1 MMQALR
7 ADGSLPAN
15 NSEADEGA
23 LTQSIYQ
30 AMYDVARAAIVEQFE
45 TQTKSLLTDSDPA
58 VRRAFLGSVSSLC
71 VFFGSAKASDV
82 VLSHL
87 NTYLNDHDWML
98 KCAFFETIVGV
109 ATYVGAASFEEFI
122 LPLMVQ
128 SLTDPEEFVVERVLR
143 SLSAIAQLGLFQRSR
158 TWELTDIVG
167 RFMVHP
173 NVWIREAAVEFIA
186 SVTKFLSAA
195 DCEGIILP
203 SIGIYL
209 KVKTSDLSEYALLD
223 ALKKPLS
230 RTVLELALSWATK
243 AEKGLFWRPAQQ
255 QRTFSFSSS
264 EDGLPTTSGKQL
276 NQKSFGRV
284 PKNDED
290 DKWIWRLRNAGML
303 SEDEVKLLAL
313 REYIWRVAHRKLQE
327 DDVSEVSKLNGIMA
341 LTDLKVF
348 PQTVFFENDHDLYR
362 YFATSP
368 GADQPKSQTIME
380 ALQEATMSPNGEEQ
394 TDRGSATRDGRETS
408 NPEDVDSGSL
418 TSLRPTQNES
428 RSSLEPAATRHDPLQ
443 LTKASTKTS
452 SKTLDLP
459 GHAHALRRKGSAM
472 SLIDKTS
479 TGSKAL
485 AEISTTPTNAFGQ
498 VERAF
503 SRSASTSRASPN
515 IPARDER
522 RSQRT
527 QSKRHNIHSYSGHDP
542 SVLKLLDSLY
552 LDNYPVDLM
561 DFGPLVAPN
570 NRKQPVQRPG
580 GQSGHYWKPEGQL
593 VAMLGEHT
601 AAVNRIAVAP
611 DHAFFITGSDDGTVK
626 VWDTSRLEKN
636 ISNRSRQTYKHSPG
650 VKVMSICFVEDS
662 HCFVSAGSDGSVF
675 VVKVVIADGDPP
687 RYNKLQL
694 VREYQLPDDQY
705 AVWTEHY
712 KSENQSLLMLAT
724 NKSRI
729 LGIELRNMSVV
740 FDFQS
745 PLHLGAVTCFCLD
758 KKHHWMLVST
768 TFGVLSLWDLRFRI
782 RVRTWAFPFGYPIH
796 RLMLAPGRGSRR
808 SKFAIAG
815 GTGPGEVTIWDL
827 EKLQWKEAYRTGS
840 AKELKGDYKLI
851 DLEDA
856 PAGST
861 LRRLG
866 SSQEMKSGSEG
877 DLCIPAITM
886 GSHYNEDGS
895 DPRYFFLLSAGPDWK
910 VRFWDPSRQDATMVV
925 NGLEPD
931 EGKPTYRYSHPAAD
945 VTIIQETLHP
955 ASKPSSDTPSA
966 ASSPNGKSSPSSPR
980 KTSGRHA
987 RSSIIS
993 LQQQHLLRT
1002 HLDNIEDVALLEYPF
1017 GMVVSADRSG
1027 VIYVFS

>member
-1 MMQALR
+1 MQALR
-7 ADGSLPAN
+7 VDGSLPTT
-15 NSEADEGA
+15 NSEADEGV

-30 AMYDVARAAIVEQFE
+30 AMYDGARSAIVEQFE

-87 NTYLNDHDWML
+87 NTYLNDRDWML

-128 SLTDPEEFVVERVLR
+128 ALTDPEEFVVERVLR

-167 RFMVHP
+167 RFMIHP

-186 SVTKFLSAA
+186 SVTSFLSSA
-195 DCEGIILP
+195 DREGIILP

-209 KVKTSDLSEYALLD
+209 KVKTSDLSEYSLLD

-230 RTVLELALSWATK
+230 RTVFELALSWATK
-243 AEKGLFWRPAQQ
+243 VEKGLFWRPAQQ
-255 QRTFSFSSS
+255 QRTFSFNSS
-264 EDGLPTTSGKQL
+264 EDGLPTTSGKHL
-276 NQKSFGRV
+276 SQKSFARV

-290 DKWIWRLRNAGML
+290 DKWIWRLRNAGMV

-327 DDVSEVSKLNGIMA
+327 DDMPEASSLNGIMT
-341 LTDLKVF
+341 LTDLKVS
-348 PQTVFFENDHDLYR
+348 PQTVFFDNDQDLYR
-362 YFATSP
+362 YFVP
-368 GADQPKSQTIME
+368 GPGVDQPKPQTIME
-380 ALQEATMSPNGEEQ
+380 ALQEATMS
-394 TDRGSATRDGRETS
+394 TDQPGGSNTPRGARDPS
-408 NPEDVDSGSL
+408 NADDVDSGSPA
-418 TSLRPTQNES
+418 SSRPAQSKAQLSPETV
-428 RSSLEPAATRHDPLQ
+428 AARQDPLQ
-443 LTKASTKTS
+443 LTKALTKASTRA
-452 SKTLDLP
+452 LDLP
-459 GHAHALRRKGSAM
+459 DHAHALRRKGSAI

-503 SRSASTSRASPN
+503 GRSASTSRASPN

-522 RSQRT
+522 QPQRT

-570 NRKQPVQRPG
+570 NRRQPIQRPG

-601 AAVNRIAVAP
+601 AAINRIAVAP

-636 ISNRSRQTYKHSPG
+636 ISNRSRQTHRHSPG

-662 HCFVSAGSDGSVF
+662 HCFVSAGSDGSVQ
-675 VVKVVIADGDPP
+675 VVKVGIVDGDPP
-687 RYNKLQL
+687 RYTKLQV

-705 AVWTEHY
+705 AVWIEHY
-712 KSENQSLLMLAT
+712 KSDNQSLLMVAT

-729 LGIELRNMSVV
+729 LGIELRNMSVM
-740 FDFQS
+740 FEFQS
-745 PLHLGAVTCFCLD
+745 PLHLGSLTCFCLD

-815 GTGPGEVTIWDL
+815 GTGPGEVTVWDL

-840 AKELKGDYKLI
+840 AKELKGEYKLI

-856 PAGST
+856 PAGSA

-866 SSQEMKSGSEG
+866 SSQELKSGSEG
-877 DLCIPAITM
+877 DLCVSAITM
-886 GSHYNEDGS
+886 GSHYNEDS
-895 DPRYFFLLSAGPDWK
+895 SEPRYFFLLSAGPDWK

-925 NGLEPD
+925 NGLELD

-945 VTIIQETLHP
+945 VTVIQETLHP
-955 ASKPSSDTPSA
+955 ASKHSGDTPSSTA
-966 ASSPNGKSSPSSPR
+966 SPNGKSSPSPPR
-980 KTSGRHA
+980 KASGKHG

-993 LQQQHLLRT
+993 LQQQHLLRS